1 MRISVLAMAISLLFS
16 GVCSLI
22 INSWPNRKL
31 LDYRVEEQIKD
42 ILPNIIMALVMGV
55 GVYAIG
61 MTPLPVIVRLIIQL
75 LAGMMVYYLLSRAT
89 KNETYYYALDII
101 KHIYSGDQSKNDR

>member
-16 GVCSLI
+16 GACSLI

-55 GVYAIG
+55 AVYAIG

-75 LAGMMVYYLLSRAT
+75 LVGMMVYYLLSRAT
-89 KNETYYYALDII
+89 NNETYYYALDII